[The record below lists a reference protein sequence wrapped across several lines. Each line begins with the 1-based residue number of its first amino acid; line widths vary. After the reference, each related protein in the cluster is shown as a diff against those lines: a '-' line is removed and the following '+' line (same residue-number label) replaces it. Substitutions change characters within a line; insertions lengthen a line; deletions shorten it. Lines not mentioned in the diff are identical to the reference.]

1 MSSESR
7 NEELE
12 KLLAAK
18 YELEFCDDDEKAT
31 YLANYERLLDKALEN
46 SNVSRFGLTEAI
58 RTAYIEYKRARA
70 KSQRR
75 RDSI

>member
-7 NEELE
+7 NQKLE
-12 KLLAAK
+12 RLLAAK
-18 YELEFCDDDEKAT
+18 YELECCDDDEKAM
-31 YLANYERLLDKALEN
+31 YLANYERLLDEVLQN

-58 RTAYIEYKRARA
+58 RPAYIEYRRSRV

-75 RDSI
+75 RDTI